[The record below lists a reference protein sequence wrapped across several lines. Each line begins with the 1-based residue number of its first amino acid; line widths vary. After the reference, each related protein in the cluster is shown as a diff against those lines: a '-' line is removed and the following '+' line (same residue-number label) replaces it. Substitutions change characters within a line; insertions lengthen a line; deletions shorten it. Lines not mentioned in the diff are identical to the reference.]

1 VNIKKFRVQV
11 RRVNSREIYSSYQ
24 GMEVRLILTDAE
36 LCKHQNNEDLLNRKK
51 NWFMKSVYRD
61 GDIRGLMQMKY
72 HERMASWVDSELPEF
87 EDWPKSV
94 ADVTGCDV
102 EKEKYDN

>member
-1 VNIKKFRVQV
+1 
-11 RRVNSREIYSSYQ
+11 
-24 GMEVRLILTDAE
+24 
-36 LCKHQNNEDLLNRKK
+36 
-51 NWFMKSVYRD
+51 MKSVYRD

-72 HERMASWVDSELPEF
+72 HERMQSWVDSELPEF
-87 EDWPKSV
+87 EDWPKCF